1 MVAGMVNLVGHHT
14 NPPPT
19 DILPPLDAACVA
31 SADCNVIHRD
41 NVIHLEEPV
50 RSASGVETGKPCAGQ
65 KYRIESSSPNTLVKQ
80 FTHTASLQP
89 GLLQGLTIRPP
100 VQWHADTESERNGG

>member
-1 MVAGMVNLVGHHT
+1 MVERCLGCLERFH
-14 NPPPT
+14 
-19 DILPPLDAACVA
+19 
-31 SADCNVIHRD
+31 SSF
-41 NVIHLEEPV
+41 EEPV

-89 GLLQGLTIRPP
+89 GLLQG
-100 VQWHADTESERNGG
+100 E